1 MKYIKY
7 EDLSEV
13 EAFRLGIEPMPDWFM
28 DKVTIND
35 IILHENPF
43 TLIKTEAYIKTILGL
58 KTILGG
64 DFVIKDSNNYI
75 TSCKAHDFN
84 KLYINNIKCAKEIK
98 RDNYRVIRLVTKY
111 SLTELQEALAK
122 QEIKNVD
129 YSKMELY

>member
-84 KLYINNIKCAKEIK
+84 KLYINNIKCVKEIK